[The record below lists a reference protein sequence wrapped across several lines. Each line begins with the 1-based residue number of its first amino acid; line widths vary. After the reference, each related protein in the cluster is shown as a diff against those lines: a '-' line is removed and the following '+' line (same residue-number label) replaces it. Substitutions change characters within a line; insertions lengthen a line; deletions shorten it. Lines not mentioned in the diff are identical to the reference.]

1 MIGTLLG
8 KYKILR
14 LLGAG
19 GMGEVYLGEHVVLR
33 QLRAVKVLLRDHT
46 RNPQLVARFMDEA
59 RTVAAIKNR
68 NVVAIDDVGQLENGV
83 CYMVLEY
90 LEGGTLARYIAAQ

>member
-8 KYKILR
+8 KYRLQR

-19 GMGEVYLGEHVVLR
+19 GMGAVYLGEHVMLK
-33 QLRAVKVLLRDHT
+33 QLRAVKVLLEEHT
-46 RNPQLVARFMDEA
+46 KNPQLVTRFIDEA

-68 NVVAIDDVGQLENGV
+68 NVVAIDDIGQLESGI

-90 LEGGTLARYIAAQ
+90 LEGVTLGRYI